1 MRRARVNK
9 SLGVVGPLLAG
20 LLVAVCASLA
30 YYVFNKREGQSS
42 NSPSFVPVREISVK
56 EKRISDY
63 LQQMTL
69 EEKVGQMIFAR
80 IPAENQLEDL
90 VSYQFGGYILFSRDF
105 EGKTLEQV
113 EEDIASYQANSK
125 LPLLMASDE
134 EGGTVTRV
142 SQLLETP
149 LASPLE
155 LYQSGGLEAV
165 LEDSKHKTSLLK
177 GIGIHAGFFPVA
189 DLSTEPWSF
198 IYDRTIGQDA
208 ATTSAYIGQEVQ
220 LLKQEQFASTLKHFP
235 GYGNNADSHTDL
247 VYDNRSLEE
256 LRANDFLP
264 FKAGIEAG
272 ADSIMVSHNIV
283 SAIDDVPSSISP
295 EINKIL
301 RNELGFEG
309 VIMTDDFDMQG
320 LVQFVD
326 QDTGALQTIQAGT
339 DMILSSS
346 YASQIPYIIEQVKNG
361 TITEERINQSV
372 KRILGMKYDLG
383 LIQ

>member
-1 MRRARVNK
+1 MRKNLGRFG
-9 SLGVVGPLLAG
+9 SLLVVLLYLG
-20 LLVAVCASLA
+20 LLLTFFLGKKEDTVVEHTVATS
-30 YYVFNKREGQSS
+30 ESS
-42 NSPSFVPVREISVK
+42 TEVSDK
-56 EKRISDY
+56 EKVVSQY
-63 LQQMTL
+63 LSQMTI

-80 IPAENQLEDL
+80 MPSAGQTEALET
-90 VSYQFGGYILFSRDF
+90 YHFGGYILFASDF

-113 EEDIASYQANSK
+113 KEEIASYQSLSK
-125 LPLLMASDE
+125 VPLLMASDE
-134 EGGTVTRV
+134 EGGTVTRI

-149 LASPLE
+149 FASPLE
-155 LYQSGGLEAV
+155 LYQAGGIEAI
-165 LEDSKHKTSLLK
+165 LSDAKQKTSLLK
-177 GIGIHAGFFPVA
+177 EEGIYAGFFPVA
-189 DLSTEPWSF
+189 DLSTDPSSF

-208 ATTSAYIGQEVQ
+208 TITSDYISQ
-220 LLKQEQFASTLKHFP
+220 LVTVLKEEQFASTLKHFP
-235 GYGNNADSHTDL
+235 GYGDNADSHTDL

-264 FKAGIEAG
+264 FKAGIESG

-283 SAIDDVPSSISP
+283 PAIDDVPSSISP

-346 YASQIPYIIEQVKNG
+346 YASQIPYIIEQVKAG
-361 TITEERINQSV
+361 TITEERIDQSV

-383 LIQ
+383 LIK

>member
-1 MRRARVNK
+1 MRKNLGRFG
-9 SLGVVGPLLAG
+9 SLLVVLLYLG
-20 LLVAVCASLA
+20 LLLTFFLGKKEDTVVEHTVATS
-30 YYVFNKREGQSS
+30 ESS
-42 NSPSFVPVREISVK
+42 TEVSDK
-56 EKRISDY
+56 EKVVSQY
-63 LQQMTL
+63 LSQMTL

-80 IPAENQLEDL
+80 MPSAGQTEALET
-90 VSYQFGGYILFSRDF
+90 YHFGGYILFASDF

-113 EEDIASYQANSK
+113 KEEIASYQSLSK
-125 LPLLMASDE
+125 VPLLMASDE
-134 EGGTVTRV
+134 EGGTVTRI

-149 LASPLE
+149 FASPLG
-155 LYQSGGLEAV
+155 LYQAGGIEAI
-165 LEDSKHKTSLLK
+165 LSDAKQKTSLLK
-177 GIGIHAGFFPVA
+177 EEGIYAGFFPVA
-189 DLSTEPWSF
+189 DLSTAPSSF

-208 ATTSAYIGQEVQ
+208 TITSDYISQ
-220 LLKQEQFASTLKHFP
+220 LVTVLKEEQFASTLKHFP
-235 GYGNNADSHTDL
+235 GYGDNADSHTDL

-283 SAIDDVPSSISP
+283 PAIDDVPSSISP

-346 YASQIPYIIEQVKNG
+346 YASQIPYIIEQVKAG
-361 TITEERINQSV
+361 TITEERLDQSV

-383 LIQ
+383 LIK

>member
-1 MRRARVNK
+1 MQKIFNV
-9 SLGVVGPLLAG
+9 LGTSITCLLFIGLMLGLFFLGDRTQKEQTKVVTT
-20 LLVAVCASLA
+20 
-30 YYVFNKREGQSS
+30 SS
-42 NSPSFVPVREISVK
+42 NQEISARDKV
-56 EKRISDY
+56 IANY
-63 LQQMTL
+63 LNQMAL

-80 IPAENQLEDL
+80 MPSTGQTEALEN
-90 VSYQFGGYILFSRDF
+90 YHFGGYILFASDF

-113 EEDIASYQANSK
+113 KEEIASYQSLSK
-125 LPLLMASDE
+125 VPLLMASDE
-134 EGGTVTRV
+134 EGGMVTRI

-149 LASPLE
+149 FSSPLE
-155 LYQSGGLEAV
+155 LYQSGGIEAI
-165 LEDSKHKTSLLK
+165 LSDAKQKTSLLK
-177 GIGIHAGFFPVA
+177 EEGIYAGFFPVA
-189 DLSTEPWSF
+189 DLSTDPSSF
-198 IYDRTIGQDA
+198 IYDRTIGQEA
-208 ATTSAYIGQEVQ
+208 KTTADYIGQLVK
-220 LLKQEQFASTLKHFP
+220 LLKQEQFTSTLKHFP
-235 GYGNNADSHTDL
+235 GYGDNADSHTDL

-283 SAIDDVPSSISP
+283 PAIDDVPSSISP

-346 YASQIPYIIEQVKNG
+346 YASQIPYIIEQVKAG
-361 TITEERINQSV
+361 TITEERIDQSV

-383 LIQ
+383 LIK

>member
-1 MRRARVNK
+1 MRKNLGRFG
-9 SLGVVGPLLAG
+9 SLLVVLLYLG
-20 LLVAVCASLA
+20 LLLTFFLGKKEDTVVEHTVATS
-30 YYVFNKREGQSS
+30 ESS
-42 NSPSFVPVREISVK
+42 TEVSDK
-56 EKRISDY
+56 EKVVSQY
-63 LQQMTL
+63 LSQMTL

-80 IPAENQLEDL
+80 MPSVGQTEALET
-90 VSYQFGGYILFSRDF
+90 YHFGGYILFASDF

-113 EEDIASYQANSK
+113 KEEIASYQSLSK
-125 LPLLMASDE
+125 VPLLMASDE
-134 EGGTVTRV
+134 EGGTVTRI

-149 LASPLE
+149 FASPLE
-155 LYQSGGLEAV
+155 LYQAGGIEAI
-165 LEDSKHKTSLLK
+165 LSDAKQKISLLK
-177 GIGIHAGFFPVA
+177 GEGIYAGFFPVA
-189 DLSTEPWSF
+189 DLSTDPSSF

-208 ATTSAYIGQEVQ
+208 TITSDYISQ
-220 LLKQEQFASTLKHFP
+220 LVTVLKEEQFASTLKHFP
-235 GYGNNADSHTDL
+235 GYGDNADSHTDL

-283 SAIDDVPSSISP
+283 PAIDDVPSSISP

-346 YASQIPYIIEQVKNG
+346 YASQIPYIIEQVKAG
-361 TITEERINQSV
+361 TITEERLDQSV

-383 LIQ
+383 LIK

>member
-1 MRRARVNK
+1 M
-9 SLGVVGPLLAG
+9 LGLFFLGDRTQKEQTKDATT
-20 LLVAVCASLA
+20 
-30 YYVFNKREGQSS
+30 SS
-42 NSPSFVPVREISVK
+42 SQEISARDKV
-56 EKRISDY
+56 IANY
-63 LQQMTL
+63 LEQMTL

-80 IPAENQLEDL
+80 MPSTGQAEMLENYD
-90 VSYQFGGYILFSRDF
+90 FGGYILFASDF

-113 EEDIASYQANSK
+113 KEEIASYQSLSK
-125 LPLLMASDE
+125 VPLLMASDE
-134 EGGTVTRV
+134 EGGTVTRI

-149 LASPLE
+149 FASPLE
-155 LYQSGGLEAV
+155 LYQSGGIEAI
-165 LEDSKHKTSLLK
+165 LSDAKQKSSLLK
-177 GIGIHAGFFPVA
+177 EEGIYAGFFPVA
-189 DLSTEPWSF
+189 DLSTDPSSF
-198 IYDRTIGQDA
+198 IYGRTIGQDA
-208 ATTSAYIGQEVQ
+208 KTTSDYIGQLVT
-220 LLKQEQFASTLKHFP
+220 LLKEERFASTLKHFP
-235 GYGNNADSHTDL
+235 GYGDNADSHTDL

-283 SAIDDVPSSISP
+283 PAIDDVPSSISP

-346 YASQIPYIIEQVKNG
+346 YASQIPYIIEQVKAG
-361 TITEERINQSV
+361 TITEERIDQSV

-383 LIQ
+383 LIK

>member
-1 MRRARVNK
+1 MKKNLGRFG
-9 SLGVVGPLLAG
+9 SLLVVLLYLG
-20 LLVAVCASLA
+20 LLLTFFLGKKEDTEVEHTVATS
-30 YYVFNKREGQSS
+30 ESS
-42 NSPSFVPVREISVK
+42 TEVSDK
-56 EKRISDY
+56 EKVVSQY
-63 LQQMTL
+63 LSQMTI

-80 IPAENQLEDL
+80 MPSAGQTEALET
-90 VSYQFGGYILFSRDF
+90 YHFGGYILFASDF

-113 EEDIASYQANSK
+113 KEEIASYQSLSK
-125 LPLLMASDE
+125 VPLLMASDE
-134 EGGTVTRV
+134 EGGTVTRI

-149 LASPLE
+149 FASPLE
-155 LYQSGGLEAV
+155 LYQSGGIEAI
-165 LEDSKHKTSLLK
+165 LSDAKQKTSLLK
-177 GIGIHAGFFPVA
+177 QEGIYAGFFPVA
-189 DLSTEPWSF
+189 DLSTDPSSF

-208 ATTSAYIGQEVQ
+208 TITSDYISQ
-220 LLKQEQFASTLKHFP
+220 LVTVLKEEQFASTLKHFP
-235 GYGNNADSHTDL
+235 GYGDNADSHTDL

-283 SAIDDVPSSISP
+283 PAIDDVPSSISP

-326 QDTGALQTIQAGT
+326 QDTGALQTIQSGT

-346 YASQIPYIIEQVKNG
+346 YASQIPYIIEQVKTG
-361 TITEERINQSV
+361 TITEERIDQSV

>member
-1 MRRARVNK
+1 MQKIFNV
-9 SLGVVGPLLAG
+9 LGTSITCLLFIGLMLGLFFLGDRTQKEQTKVVTT
-20 LLVAVCASLA
+20 
-30 YYVFNKREGQSS
+30 SS
-42 NSPSFVPVREISVK
+42 NQEISARDKV
-56 EKRISDY
+56 IANY
-63 LQQMTL
+63 LNQMAL

-80 IPAENQLEDL
+80 MPSTGQTEALEN
-90 VSYQFGGYILFSRDF
+90 YHFGGYILFASDF

-113 EEDIASYQANSK
+113 KEEIASYQSLSK
-125 LPLLMASDE
+125 VPLLMASDE
-134 EGGTVTRV
+134 EGGMVTRI

-149 LASPLE
+149 FSSPLE
-155 LYQSGGLEAV
+155 LYQSGGIEAI
-165 LEDSKHKTSLLK
+165 LSDAKQKTSLLK
-177 GIGIHAGFFPVA
+177 EEGIYAGFFPVA
-189 DLSTEPWSF
+189 DLSTDPSSF
-198 IYDRTIGQDA
+198 IYDRTIGQEA
-208 ATTSAYIGQEVQ
+208 KTTADYIGQLVK
-220 LLKQEQFASTLKHFP
+220 LLKQEQFTSTLKHFP
-235 GYGNNADSHTDL
+235 GYGDNADSHTDL

-283 SAIDDVPSSISP
+283 PAIDDVPSSISP

-346 YASQIPYIIEQVKNG
+346 YASQIPYIIEQVKAG
-361 TITEERINQSV
+361 TITEGRIDQSV

-383 LIQ
+383 LIK

>member
-1 MRRARVNK
+1 MRKN
-9 SLGVVGPLLAG
+9 LGRFGTLLAVLLFLG
-20 LLVAVCASLA
+20 LFLTLFLVKKEDSTVVNTVGTS
-30 YYVFNKREGQSS
+30 QSS
-42 NSPSFVPVREISVK
+42 SEVSAK
-56 EKRISDY
+56 EKVVSQY
-63 LQQMTL
+63 LNQMTL
-69 EEKVGQMIFAR
+69 EEKVGPMIFAR
-80 IPAENQLEDL
+80 MPSAGQTEALET
-90 VSYQFGGYILFSRDF
+90 YHFGGYILFASDF

-113 EEDIASYQANSK
+113 KEEIASYQSLSK
-125 LPLLMASDE
+125 VPLLMASDE
-134 EGGTVTRV
+134 EGGTVTRI

-149 LASPLE
+149 FASPLE
-155 LYQSGGLEAV
+155 LYQSGGIEAI
-165 LEDSKHKTSLLK
+165 LSDAKQKTSLLK
-177 GIGIHAGFFPVA
+177 EEGIYAGFFPVA
-189 DLSTEPWSF
+189 DLSTDPSSF

-208 ATTSAYIGQEVQ
+208 KTTSDYIGQLVS
-220 LLKQEQFASTLKHFP
+220 LLKEEQFASTLKHFP
-235 GYGNNADSHTDL
+235 GYGDNADSHTDL

-256 LRANDFLP
+256 LRGNDFLP

-283 SAIDDVPSSISP
+283 PAIDDVPSSISP

-346 YASQIPYIIEQVKNG
+346 YASQIPYIIEQVKAG
-361 TITEERINQSV
+361 TITEERIDQSV

-383 LIQ
+383 LIK

>member
-1 MRRARVNK
+1 MRKNLGRFG
-9 SLGVVGPLLAG
+9 SLLVVLLYLG
-20 LLVAVCASLA
+20 LLLTFFLGKKEDTEVEHTVATS
-30 YYVFNKREGQSS
+30 ESS
-42 NSPSFVPVREISVK
+42 TEVSDK
-56 EKRISDY
+56 EKVVSQY
-63 LQQMTL
+63 LSQMTI

-80 IPAENQLEDL
+80 MPSAGQAETLET
-90 VSYQFGGYILFSRDF
+90 YHFGGYILFASDF

-113 EEDIASYQANSK
+113 KEEIASYQSLSK
-125 LPLLMASDE
+125 VPLLMASDE
-134 EGGTVTRV
+134 EGGTVTRI

-149 LASPLE
+149 FASPLE
-155 LYQSGGLEAV
+155 LYQAGGIEAI
-165 LEDSKHKTSLLK
+165 LSDAKQKISLLK
-177 GIGIHAGFFPVA
+177 GEGIYAGFFPVA
-189 DLSTEPWSF
+189 DLSTDPSSF

-208 ATTSAYIGQEVQ
+208 TITSDYISQ
-220 LLKQEQFASTLKHFP
+220 LVTVLKEEQFASTLKHFP
-235 GYGNNADSHTDL
+235 GYGDNADSHTDL

-283 SAIDDVPSSISP
+283 PAIDDVPSSISP

-346 YASQIPYIIEQVKNG
+346 YASQIPYIIEQVKAG
-361 TITEERINQSV
+361 TITEERLDQSV

-383 LIQ
+383 LIK

>member
-1 MRRARVNK
+1 MRKRFSIIGTGLTCLLFVGIL
-9 SLGVVGPLLAG
+9 LGLFFLGDRTEQEQTKVTT
-20 LLVAVCASLA
+20 VA
-30 YYVFNKREGQSS
+30 SS
-42 NSPSFVPVREISVK
+42 YEISAR
-56 EKRISDY
+56 EKAVSAY
-63 LQQMTL
+63 LNQMTL

-80 IPAENQLEDL
+80 MPSAGQAEALET
-90 VSYQFGGYILFSRDF
+90 YHFGGHILFASDF

-113 EEDIASYQANSK
+113 KEEIASYQSLSK
-125 LPLLMASDE
+125 VPLLMASDE
-134 EGGTVTRV
+134 EGGTVTRI

-149 LASPLE
+149 FASPLE
-155 LYQSGGLEAV
+155 LYQSGGIEVILSDA
-165 LEDSKHKTSLLK
+165 KQKTSLLK
-177 GIGIHAGFFPVA
+177 EEGIYAGFFPVA
-189 DLSTEPWSF
+189 DLSTDPSSF

-208 ATTSAYIGQEVQ
+208 KTTSDYIGQLVT
-220 LLKQEQFASTLKHFP
+220 LLKEEQFASTLKHFP
-235 GYGNNADSHTDL
+235 GYGDNADSHTDL

-283 SAIDDVPSSISP
+283 PAIDDVPSSISP

-346 YASQIPYIIEQVKNG
+346 YASQIPYIIEQVKAG
-361 TITEERINQSV
+361 TITEERIDQSV

-383 LIQ
+383 LIK

>member
-1 MRRARVNK
+1 MRKRFNV
-9 SLGVVGPLLAG
+9 LGTSITCLLFIG
-20 LLVAVCASLA
+20 LMLGLFFLGNRTQKEQTKVATT
-30 YYVFNKREGQSS
+30 SS
-42 NSPSFVPVREISVK
+42 SQEISARDKV
-56 EKRISDY
+56 IANY
-63 LQQMTL
+63 LDQMTL

-80 IPAENQLEDL
+80 MPSAGQTGALET
-90 VSYQFGGYILFSRDF
+90 YHFGGYILFASDF

-113 EEDIASYQANSK
+113 KEEIASYQSLSK
-125 LPLLMASDE
+125 VPLLMASDE
-134 EGGTVTRV
+134 EGGTVTRI

-149 LASPLE
+149 FASPLE
-155 LYQSGGLEAV
+155 LYQAGGIEAI
-165 LEDSKHKTSLLK
+165 LSDAKQKTSLLK
-177 GIGIHAGFFPVA
+177 EEGIYAGFFPVA
-189 DLSTEPWSF
+189 DLSTNPSSF

-208 ATTSAYIGQEVQ
+208 KTTADYIGQLVK
-220 LLKQEQFASTLKHFP
+220 LLKQEQFTSTLKHFP
-235 GYGNNADSHTDL
+235 GYGDNADSHTDL

-256 LRANDFLP
+256 LRTNDFLP

-283 SAIDDVPSSISP
+283 PAIDNVPSSISP

-346 YASQIPYIIEQVKNG
+346 YASQIPYIIEQVKSG
-361 TITEERINQSV
+361 TITEERIDQSV

-383 LIQ
+383 LIK

>member
-1 MRRARVNK
+1 MRRARVK
-9 SLGVVGPLLAG
+9 KYLGVRKTLLICLSILAFLPLLY
-20 LLVAVCASLA
+20 LL
-30 YYVFNKREGQSS
+30 NKREGQSI
-42 NSPSFVPVREISVK
+42 NSPSFVTVQEISVK
-56 EKRISDY
+56 DKRISDY

-80 IPAENQLEDL
+80 MPSAGQAEALET
-90 VSYQFGGYILFSRDF
+90 YHFGGYILFSRDY
-105 EGKTLEQV
+105 EGKNLEQV
-113 EEDIASYQANSK
+113 KEEIASYQSLSK
-125 LPLLMASDE
+125 VPLLMASDE
-134 EGGTVTRV
+134 EGGTVTRI

-149 LASPLE
+149 FASPLA
-155 LYQSGGLEAV
+155 LYQAGSIEAI
-165 LEDSKHKTSLLK
+165 LSDAKQKTSLLK
-177 GIGIHAGFFPVA
+177 GVGIYAGFFPVA
-189 DLSTEPWSF
+189 DLSTDPSSF

-208 ATTSAYIGQEVQ
+208 KTTADYIGQLVS
-220 LLKQEQFASTLKHFP
+220 LLKEERFASTLKHFP
-235 GYGNNADSHTDL
+235 GYGDNADSHTDL
-247 VYDNRSLEE
+247 VHDNRSLEE

-283 SAIDDVPSSISP
+283 PAIDDVPSSISP

-309 VIMTDDFDMQG
+309 VIITDDFDMQG

-346 YASQIPYIIEQVKNG
+346 YASQIPYIIEQVKSG
-361 TITEERINQSV
+361 TITEERIDQSV

-383 LIQ
+383 LIK

>member
-1 MRRARVNK
+1 MRKK
-9 SLGVVGPLLAG
+9 SFVLEFGLRIAFVLG
-20 LLVAVCASLA
+20 LLFFFFINSNKVQHNQTKDTAVTTS
-30 YYVFNKREGQSS
+30 K
-42 NSPSFVPVREISVK
+42 EISSK
-56 EKRISDY
+56 EKTVSAY
-63 LQQMTL
+63 LDQMTL

-80 IPAENQLEDL
+80 MPSTGQAEMLET
-90 VSYQFGGYILFSRDF
+90 YHFGGYILFASDF

-113 EEDIASYQANSK
+113 KEEIASYQSLSK
-125 LPLLMASDE
+125 VPLLIASDE
-134 EGGTVTRV
+134 EGGMVTRI

-149 LASPLE
+149 FASPLE
-155 LYQSGGLEAV
+155 LYQSGGIEAI
-165 LEDSKHKTSLLK
+165 LSDAKQKTSLLK
-177 GIGIHAGFFPVA
+177 EEGIYAGFFPVA
-189 DLSTEPWSF
+189 DLSTDPSSF

-208 ATTSAYIGQEVQ
+208 KTTSDYIGQLVS
-220 LLKQEQFASTLKHFP
+220 LLKEEKFASTLKHFP
-235 GYGNNADSHTDL
+235 GYGDNADSHTDL

-283 SAIDDVPSSISP
+283 PAIDDVPSSISP

-346 YASQIPYIIEQVKNG
+346 YASQIPYIIEQVKAG
-361 TITEERINQSV
+361 TITEERIDQSV

-383 LIQ
+383 LIK

>member
-1 MRRARVNK
+1 MRKNLGRFG
-9 SLGVVGPLLAG
+9 SLLVVLLYLG
-20 LLVAVCASLA
+20 LLLTFFLGKKEDTEVEHTVATS
-30 YYVFNKREGQSS
+30 ESS
-42 NSPSFVPVREISVK
+42 TEVSDK
-56 EKRISDY
+56 EKVVSQY
-63 LQQMTL
+63 LSQMTI

-80 IPAENQLEDL
+80 MPSAGQAETLET
-90 VSYQFGGYILFSRDF
+90 YHFGGYILFASDF

-113 EEDIASYQANSK
+113 KEEIASYQSLSK
-125 LPLLMASDE
+125 VPLLMASDE
-134 EGGTVTRV
+134 EGGTVTRI

-149 LASPLE
+149 FASPLE
-155 LYQSGGLEAV
+155 LYQAGGIEAI
-165 LEDSKHKTSLLK
+165 LSDAKQKTSLLK
-177 GIGIHAGFFPVA
+177 EEGIYAGFFPVA
-189 DLSTEPWSF
+189 DLSTDPSSF

-208 ATTSAYIGQEVQ
+208 TITSDYISQ
-220 LLKQEQFASTLKHFP
+220 LVTVLKEEQFASTLKHFP
-235 GYGNNADSHTDL
+235 GYGDNADSHTDL

-283 SAIDDVPSSISP
+283 PAIDDVPSSISP

-346 YASQIPYIIEQVKNG
+346 YASQIPYIVEQVKNG
-361 TITEERINQSV
+361 TITEERINQSIE
-372 KRILGMKYDLG
+372 RILGMKYDLG
-383 LIQ
+383 LIK

>member
-1 MRRARVNK
+1 MRKIFNV
-9 SLGVVGPLLAG
+9 LGTSITCLLFIG
-20 LLVAVCASLA
+20 LMLGLFFLGDRTQKEQTKDATT
-30 YYVFNKREGQSS
+30 SS
-42 NSPSFVPVREISVK
+42 SQEISARDKV
-56 EKRISDY
+56 IANY
-63 LQQMTL
+63 LEQMTL

-80 IPAENQLEDL
+80 MPSTGQAEMLENYD
-90 VSYQFGGYILFSRDF
+90 FGGYILFASDF

-113 EEDIASYQANSK
+113 KEEIASYQSLSK
-125 LPLLMASDE
+125 VPLLMASDE
-134 EGGTVTRV
+134 EGGTVTRI

-149 LASPLE
+149 FASPLE
-155 LYQSGGLEAV
+155 LYQSGGIEAI
-165 LEDSKHKTSLLK
+165 LSDAKQKSSLLK
-177 GIGIHAGFFPVA
+177 EEGIYAGFFPVA
-189 DLSTEPWSF
+189 DLSTDPSSF

-208 ATTSAYIGQEVQ
+208 KTTSDYIGQLVT
-220 LLKQEQFASTLKHFP
+220 LLKEERFASTLKHFP
-235 GYGNNADSHTDL
+235 GYGDNADSHTDL

-283 SAIDDVPSSISP
+283 SAIDHVPSSISP

-346 YASQIPYIIEQVKNG
+346 YASQIPYIIEQVKAG
-361 TITEERINQSV
+361 TITEERIDQSV

-383 LIQ
+383 LIK

>member
-1 MRRARVNK
+1 MIKN
-9 SLGVVGPLLAG
+9 LGRFGS
-20 LLVAVCASLA
+20 LLVVLLFLGLFLTLFLVKKEDSTVVEHTVATS
-30 YYVFNKREGQSS
+30 ESS
-42 NSPSFVPVREISVK
+42 TEVSDK
-56 EKRISDY
+56 EKVVSQY
-63 LQQMTL
+63 LSQMTL

-80 IPAENQLEDL
+80 MPSTGQAEMLENYD
-90 VSYQFGGYILFSRDF
+90 FGGYILFASDF
-105 EGKTLEQV
+105 EGKSLEQV
-113 EEDIASYQANSK
+113 KEEIASYQSLSK
-125 LPLLMASDE
+125 VPLLMASDE
-134 EGGTVTRV
+134 EGGTVTRI

-149 LASPLE
+149 FASPLE
-155 LYQSGGLEAV
+155 LYQAGGIEAI
-165 LEDSKHKTSLLK
+165 LSDAKQKTSLLK
-177 GIGIHAGFFPVA
+177 GVGIYAGFFPVA
-189 DLSTEPWSF
+189 DLSTDPSSF

-208 ATTSAYIGQEVQ
+208 TITSDYISQ
-220 LLKQEQFASTLKHFP
+220 LVTVLKEEQFATTLKHFP
-235 GYGNNADSHTDL
+235 GYGDNADSHTDL

-283 SAIDDVPSSISP
+283 PAIDDVPSSISP

-346 YASQIPYIIEQVKNG
+346 YASQIPYIIEQVKAG
-361 TITEERINQSV
+361 TITEERIDQSV

-383 LIQ
+383 LIK

>member
-1 MRRARVNK
+1 MRKNLGRFG
-9 SLGVVGPLLAG
+9 SLLVVLLYLG
-20 LLVAVCASLA
+20 LLLTFFLGKKEDTVVEHTVATS
-30 YYVFNKREGQSS
+30 ESS
-42 NSPSFVPVREISVK
+42 TEVSDK
-56 EKRISDY
+56 EKVVSQY
-63 LQQMTL
+63 LSQMTL

-80 IPAENQLEDL
+80 MPSAGQTEALET
-90 VSYQFGGYILFSRDF
+90 YHFGGYILFASDF

-113 EEDIASYQANSK
+113 KEEIASYQSLSK
-125 LPLLMASDE
+125 VPLLMASDE
-134 EGGTVTRV
+134 EGGTVTRI

-149 LASPLE
+149 FASPLE
-155 LYQSGGLEAV
+155 LYQAGGIEAI
-165 LEDSKHKTSLLK
+165 LSDAKQKTSLLK
-177 GIGIHAGFFPVA
+177 EEGIYAGFFPVA
-189 DLSTEPWSF
+189 DLSTDPSFF

-208 ATTSAYIGQEVQ
+208 TITSDYISQ
-220 LLKQEQFASTLKHFP
+220 LVTVLKEEQFASTLKHFP
-235 GYGNNADSHTDL
+235 GYGDNADSHTDL

-283 SAIDDVPSSISP
+283 PAIDDVPSSISP

-346 YASQIPYIIEQVKNG
+346 YASQIPYIIEQVKAG
-361 TITEERINQSV
+361 TITEERLDQSV
-372 KRILGMKYDLG
+372 KRTLGMKYDLG
-383 LIQ
+383 LIK

>member
-1 MRRARVNK
+1 MLRKIFNVLGTSITCLLFIGLMLSLFFLGDRTQKEQTQVATTSSSQEIYARDKVIAN
-9 SLGVVGPLLAG
+9 
-20 LLVAVCASLA
+20 
-30 YYVFNKREGQSS
+30 
-42 NSPSFVPVREISVK
+42 
-56 EKRISDY
+56 Y
-63 LQQMTL
+63 LDQMTL

-80 IPAENQLEDL
+80 MPSAGQTEVLET
-90 VSYQFGGYILFSRDF
+90 YHFGGYILFASDF

-113 EEDIASYQANSK
+113 KEEIASYQSLSK
-125 LPLLMASDE
+125 VPLLMASDE

-149 LASPLE
+149 FASPLE
-155 LYQSGGLEAV
+155 LYQSGGIEAI
-165 LEDSKHKTSLLK
+165 LSDAKQKTSLLK
-177 GIGIHAGFFPVA
+177 EEGIFAGFFPVA
-189 DLSTEPWSF
+189 DLSTNPSSF

-208 ATTSAYIGQEVQ
+208 KTTADYIGQLVK
-220 LLKQEQFASTLKHFP
+220 LLKQEQFTSTLKHFP
-235 GYGNNADSHTDL
+235 GYGDNADSHTDL

-256 LRANDFLP
+256 LRVNDFLP

-283 SAIDDVPSSISP
+283 PAIDDVPSSISP

-346 YASQIPYIIEQVKNG
+346 YASQIPYIIEQVKAS
-361 TITEERINQSV
+361 TITEERIDQSV

-383 LIQ
+383 LIK

>member
-1 MRRARVNK
+1 MRKRFNV
-9 SLGVVGPLLAG
+9 LGTSITCLLFIG
-20 LLVAVCASLA
+20 LMLGLFFLGDRTQKEQTKVATT
-30 YYVFNKREGQSS
+30 SS
-42 NSPSFVPVREISVK
+42 SQEISARDKV
-56 EKRISDY
+56 IVNY
-63 LQQMTL
+63 LNQMTL

-80 IPAENQLEDL
+80 MPSAGQTEALET
-90 VSYQFGGYILFSRDF
+90 YYFGGYILFASDF

-113 EEDIASYQANSK
+113 KEEIASYQSLSK
-125 LPLLMASDE
+125 VPLLMASDE
-134 EGGTVTRV
+134 EGGTVTRI

-149 LASPLE
+149 FASPLE
-155 LYQSGGLEAV
+155 LYQAGGIEAI
-165 LEDSKHKTSLLK
+165 LSDAKQKTSLLK
-177 GIGIHAGFFPVA
+177 EEGIYAGFFPVA
-189 DLSTEPWSF
+189 DLSTDPSSF

-208 ATTSAYIGQEVQ
+208 KTTADYIGQLVT
-220 LLKQEQFASTLKHFP
+220 LLKEEQFASTLKHFP
-235 GYGNNADSHTDL
+235 GYGDNADSHTDL

-346 YASQIPYIIEQVKNG
+346 YASQIPYIIEQVKSG
-361 TITEERINQSV
+361 TITEERIDQSV

-383 LIQ
+383 LIK

>member
-1 MRRARVNK
+1 MRKNLGRFG
-9 SLGVVGPLLAG
+9 SLLVVLLYLG
-20 LLVAVCASLA
+20 LLLTFFLGKKEDTVVEHTVATS
-30 YYVFNKREGQSS
+30 ESS
-42 NSPSFVPVREISVK
+42 TEVSDK
-56 EKRISDY
+56 EKVVNQY
-63 LQQMTL
+63 LSQMTL

-80 IPAENQLEDL
+80 MPSVGQTEVLET
-90 VSYQFGGYILFSRDF
+90 YHFGGYILFASDF

-113 EEDIASYQANSK
+113 KEEIVSYQSLSK
-125 LPLLMASDE
+125 VPLLMASDE
-134 EGGTVTRV
+134 EGGTVTRI

-149 LASPLE
+149 FASPLE
-155 LYQSGGLEAV
+155 LYQSGGIEAI
-165 LEDSKHKTSLLK
+165 LSDAKQKTSLLK
-177 GIGIHAGFFPVA
+177 QEGIYAGFFPVA
-189 DLSTEPWSF
+189 DLSTDPSSF

-208 ATTSAYIGQEVQ
+208 TITSDYISQ
-220 LLKQEQFASTLKHFP
+220 LVTVLKEEQFASTLKHFP
-235 GYGNNADSHTDL
+235 GYGDNADSHTDL

-283 SAIDDVPSSISP
+283 PAIDDVPSSISP

-326 QDTGALQTIQAGT
+326 QDTGALQTIQSGT

-346 YASQIPYIIEQVKNG
+346 YASQIPYIIEQVKTG
-361 TITEERINQSV
+361 TITEERIDQSV

>member
-1 MRRARVNK
+1 MRKNLGRFG
-9 SLGVVGPLLAG
+9 SLLVVLLYLG
-20 LLVAVCASLA
+20 LLLTFFLGKKEDTVVEHTVATS
-30 YYVFNKREGQSS
+30 ESS
-42 NSPSFVPVREISVK
+42 TEVSDK
-56 EKRISDY
+56 EKVVNQY
-63 LQQMTL
+63 LSQMTL

-80 IPAENQLEDL
+80 MPSAGQTEALET
-90 VSYQFGGYILFSRDF
+90 YHFGGYILFASDF

-113 EEDIASYQANSK
+113 KEEIASYQSLSK
-125 LPLLMASDE
+125 VPLLMASDE
-134 EGGTVTRV
+134 EGGTVTRI

-149 LASPLE
+149 FASPLE
-155 LYQSGGLEAV
+155 LYQAGGIEAI
-165 LEDSKHKTSLLK
+165 LSDAKQKTSLLK
-177 GIGIHAGFFPVA
+177 EEGIYAGFFPVA
-189 DLSTEPWSF
+189 DLSTDPSSF

-208 ATTSAYIGQEVQ
+208 TITSDYISQ
-220 LLKQEQFASTLKHFP
+220 LVTVLKEEQFASTLKHFP
-235 GYGNNADSHTDL
+235 GYGDNADSHTDL

-283 SAIDDVPSSISP
+283 PAIDDVPSSISP

-346 YASQIPYIIEQVKNG
+346 YASQIPYIIEQVKAG
-361 TITEERINQSV
+361 TITEERIDQSV

-383 LIQ
+383 LIK

>member
-1 MRRARVNK
+1 MRKNLGRFG
-9 SLGVVGPLLAG
+9 SLLVVLLYLG
-20 LLVAVCASLA
+20 LLLTFFLGKKEDTVVEHTVATS
-30 YYVFNKREGQSS
+30 ESS
-42 NSPSFVPVREISVK
+42 TEVSDK
-56 EKRISDY
+56 EKVVNQY
-63 LQQMTL
+63 LSQMTL

-80 IPAENQLEDL
+80 MPSAGQTEALET
-90 VSYQFGGYILFSRDF
+90 YHFGGYILFASDF

-113 EEDIASYQANSK
+113 KEEIASYQSLSK
-125 LPLLMASDE
+125 VPLLMASDE
-134 EGGTVTRV
+134 EGGTVTRI

-149 LASPLE
+149 FASPLG
-155 LYQSGGLEAV
+155 LYQAGGIEAI
-165 LEDSKHKTSLLK
+165 LSDAKQKTSLLK
-177 GIGIHAGFFPVA
+177 EEGIYAGFFPVA
-189 DLSTEPWSF
+189 DLSTDPSSF

-208 ATTSAYIGQEVQ
+208 TITSDYISQ
-220 LLKQEQFASTLKHFP
+220 LVTVLKEEQFASTLKHFP
-235 GYGNNADSHTDL
+235 GYGDNADSHTDL

-283 SAIDDVPSSISP
+283 PAIDDVPSSISP

-346 YASQIPYIIEQVKNG
+346 YASQIPYIIEQVKAG
-361 TITEERINQSV
+361 TITEERIDQSV

-383 LIQ
+383 LIK

>member
-1 MRRARVNK
+1 MRKNLGRFG
-9 SLGVVGPLLAG
+9 SLLVVLLYLG
-20 LLVAVCASLA
+20 LLLTFFLGKKEDTVVEHTVATS
-30 YYVFNKREGQSS
+30 ESS
-42 NSPSFVPVREISVK
+42 TEVSDK
-56 EKRISDY
+56 EKVVNQY
-63 LQQMTL
+63 LSQMTL

-80 IPAENQLEDL
+80 MPSAGQTEALET
-90 VSYQFGGYILFSRDF
+90 YHFGGYILFASDF

-113 EEDIASYQANSK
+113 KEEIASYQSLSK
-125 LPLLMASDE
+125 VPLLMASDE
-134 EGGTVTRV
+134 EGGTVTRI

-149 LASPLE
+149 FASPLG
-155 LYQSGGLEAV
+155 LYQAGGIEAI
-165 LEDSKHKTSLLK
+165 LSDAKQKTSLLK
-177 GIGIHAGFFPVA
+177 EEGIYAGFFPVA
-189 DLSTEPWSF
+189 DLSTDPSSF

-208 ATTSAYIGQEVQ
+208 TITSDYISQ
-220 LLKQEQFASTLKHFP
+220 LVTVLKEEQFASTLKHFP
-235 GYGNNADSHTDL
+235 GYGDNADSHTDL

-283 SAIDDVPSSISP
+283 TAIDDVPSSISP

-320 LVQFVD
+320 LVQFVY

-346 YASQIPYIIEQVKNG
+346 YASQIPYIIEQVKAG
-361 TITEERINQSV
+361 TITEERLDQSV

-383 LIQ
+383 LIK

>member
-1 MRRARVNK
+1 MRKKLNG
-9 SLGVVGPLLAG
+9 LGIGLSCFLLLGIFLTLFFVGNTATKKETT
-20 LLVAVCASLA
+20 VATS
-30 YYVFNKREGQSS
+30 QSS
-42 NSPSFVPVREISVK
+42 QAVSVREKVIA
-56 EKRISDY
+56 RY
-63 LQQMTL
+63 LKQMTL

-80 IPAENQLEDL
+80 MPSTGQAEMLET
-90 VSYQFGGYILFSRDF
+90 YHFGGYILFASDF

-113 EEDIASYQANSK
+113 KEEIASYQSLSK
-125 LPLLMASDE
+125 VPLLMASDE
-134 EGGTVTRV
+134 EGGSVTRI
-142 SQLLETP
+142 SQLLDTP
-149 LASPLE
+149 FASPLE
-155 LYQSGGLEAV
+155 LYQSGGIEAI
-165 LEDSKHKTSLLK
+165 LSDAKQKTSLLK
-177 GIGIHAGFFPVA
+177 EEGIYAGFFPVA
-189 DLSTEPWSF
+189 DLSTDPSSF

-208 ATTSAYIGQEVQ
+208 KTTSDYIGQLVS
-220 LLKQEQFASTLKHFP
+220 LLKEEQFASTLKHFP
-235 GYGNNADSHTDL
+235 GYGDNADSHTDL

-283 SAIDDVPSSISP
+283 PAIDDVPSSISP

-346 YASQIPYIIEQVKNG
+346 YASQIPYIIEQVKAG
-361 TITEERINQSV
+361 TITEERIDQSV

>member
-1 MRRARVNK
+1 MIKNLGRFG
-9 SLGVVGPLLAG
+9 SLLVVLLYLG
-20 LLVAVCASLA
+20 LLLTFFLGKKEDTVVEHTVATS
-30 YYVFNKREGQSS
+30 ESS
-42 NSPSFVPVREISVK
+42 SEVSDK
-56 EKRISDY
+56 EKVVSQY
-63 LQQMTL
+63 LSQMTL

-80 IPAENQLEDL
+80 MPSAGQAETLET
-90 VSYQFGGYILFSRDF
+90 YHFGGYILFASDF

-113 EEDIASYQANSK
+113 KEEIASYQSLSK
-125 LPLLMASDE
+125 VPLLMASDE
-134 EGGTVTRV
+134 EGGTVTRI

-149 LASPLE
+149 FASPLE
-155 LYQSGGLEAV
+155 LYQAGGIEAI
-165 LEDSKHKTSLLK
+165 LSDAKQKTSLLK
-177 GIGIHAGFFPVA
+177 GEGIYAGFFPVA
-189 DLSTEPWSF
+189 DLSTDPSSF

-208 ATTSAYIGQEVQ
+208 TITSDYISQ
-220 LLKQEQFASTLKHFP
+220 LVTVLKEEQFASTLKHFP
-235 GYGNNADSHTDL
+235 GYGDNADSHTDL

-283 SAIDDVPSSISP
+283 PAIDDVPSSISP

-346 YASQIPYIIEQVKNG
+346 YASQIPYIIEQVKAG
-361 TITEERINQSV
+361 TITEERIDQSV

-383 LIQ
+383 LIK

>member
-1 MRRARVNK
+1 MRKNLGRFG
-9 SLGVVGPLLAG
+9 SLLVVLLYLG
-20 LLVAVCASLA
+20 LLLTFFLGKKEDTVVEHTVATS
-30 YYVFNKREGQSS
+30 ESS
-42 NSPSFVPVREISVK
+42 TEVSDK
-56 EKRISDY
+56 EKVVSQY
-63 LQQMTL
+63 LSQMTL

-80 IPAENQLEDL
+80 MPSAGQTEALET
-90 VSYQFGGYILFSRDF
+90 YHFGGYILFASDF

-113 EEDIASYQANSK
+113 KEEIASYQSLSK
-125 LPLLMASDE
+125 VPLLMASDE
-134 EGGTVTRV
+134 EGGTVTRI

-149 LASPLE
+149 FASPLG
-155 LYQSGGLEAV
+155 LYQAGGIEAI
-165 LEDSKHKTSLLK
+165 LSDAKQKTSLLK
-177 GIGIHAGFFPVA
+177 EEGIYAGFFPVA
-189 DLSTEPWSF
+189 DLSTDPSSF

-208 ATTSAYIGQEVQ
+208 TITSDYISQ
-220 LLKQEQFASTLKHFP
+220 LVTVLKEEQFASTLKHFP
-235 GYGNNADSHTDL
+235 GYGDNADSHTDL

-283 SAIDDVPSSISP
+283 PAIDDVPSSISP

-346 YASQIPYIIEQVKNG
+346 YASQIPYIIEQVKAG
-361 TITEERINQSV
+361 TITEERIDQSV

>member
-1 MRRARVNK
+1 MRKRFNV
-9 SLGVVGPLLAG
+9 LGTSITCLLFIG
-20 LLVAVCASLA
+20 LMLGLFFLGDRTQKEQTKDATT
-30 YYVFNKREGQSS
+30 SS
-42 NSPSFVPVREISVK
+42 SQEISARDKV
-56 EKRISDY
+56 IANY
-63 LQQMTL
+63 LDQMTL

-80 IPAENQLEDL
+80 MPSAGQAEALETYD
-90 VSYQFGGYILFSRDF
+90 FGGYILFASDF

-113 EEDIASYQANSK
+113 KEEIASYQSLSK
-125 LPLLMASDE
+125 VPLLMASDE
-134 EGGTVTRV
+134 EGGTVTRI
-142 SQLLETP
+142 SQLLETTF
-149 LASPLE
+149 ASPLE
-155 LYQSGGLEAV
+155 LYQAGGIEAI
-165 LEDSKHKTSLLK
+165 LSDAKQKTSFLK
-177 GIGIHAGFFPVA
+177 EEGIYAGFFPVA
-189 DLSTEPWSF
+189 DLSTDPSSF

-208 ATTSAYIGQEVQ
+208 KTTADYIGQLVT
-220 LLKQEQFASTLKHFP
+220 LLKEEQFASTLKHFP
-235 GYGNNADSHTDL
+235 GYGDNADSHTDL
-247 VYDNRSLEE
+247 VYDNRSLED

-283 SAIDDVPSSISP
+283 PAIDDVPSSISP

-346 YASQIPYIIEQVKNG
+346 YASQIPYIIEQVKAG
-361 TITEERINQSV
+361 TITEERIDQSV
-372 KRILGMKYDLG
+372 KRILGMKYDIG
-383 LIQ
+383 LIK

>member
-1 MRRARVNK
+1 MRKRFNV
-9 SLGVVGPLLAG
+9 LGTSITCLLFIG
-20 LLVAVCASLA
+20 LMLGLFFLGDRTQKEQTKVATT
-30 YYVFNKREGQSS
+30 SS
-42 NSPSFVPVREISVK
+42 SQEISARDKVIAK
-56 EKRISDY
+56 Y
-63 LQQMTL
+63 LNQMTL

-80 IPAENQLEDL
+80 MPSAGQTEVLET
-90 VSYQFGGYILFSRDF
+90 YHFGGYILFASDF

-113 EEDIASYQANSK
+113 KEEIASYQSLSK
-125 LPLLMASDE
+125 VPLLIASDE
-134 EGGTVTRV
+134 EGGTVTRI
-142 SQLLETP
+142 SQLLDTP
-149 LASPLE
+149 FASPLE
-155 LYQSGGLEAV
+155 LYQSGGIEAI
-165 LEDSKHKTSLLK
+165 LSDAKQKTSLLK
-177 GIGIHAGFFPVA
+177 EEGIFAGFFPVA
-189 DLSTEPWSF
+189 DLSTDPSSF

-208 ATTSAYIGQEVQ
+208 KTTADYISQLVS
-220 LLKQEQFASTLKHFP
+220 LLKEEQFASTLKHFP
-235 GYGNNADSHTDL
+235 GYGDNADSHTDL

-283 SAIDDVPSSISP
+283 PAIDDVPSSISP

-346 YASQIPYIIEQVKNG
+346 YASQIPYIIEQVKAG
-361 TITEERINQSV
+361 TITEERIDQSV

-383 LIQ
+383 LIK

>member
-1 MRRARVNK
+1 MRKNLGRFG
-9 SLGVVGPLLAG
+9 SLLVVLLYLG
-20 LLVAVCASLA
+20 LLLTFFLGRKEDTVVEHTVATS
-30 YYVFNKREGQSS
+30 ESS
-42 NSPSFVPVREISVK
+42 TEVSDK
-56 EKRISDY
+56 EKVVSQY
-63 LQQMTL
+63 LSQMTL

-80 IPAENQLEDL
+80 MPSAGQTEALET
-90 VSYQFGGYILFSRDF
+90 YHFGGYILFASDF

-113 EEDIASYQANSK
+113 KEEIASYQSLSK
-125 LPLLMASDE
+125 VPLLMASDE
-134 EGGTVTRV
+134 EGGTVTRI

-149 LASPLE
+149 FASPLE
-155 LYQSGGLEAV
+155 LYQAGGIEAI
-165 LEDSKHKTSLLK
+165 LSDAKQKTSLLK
-177 GIGIHAGFFPVA
+177 EEGIYAGFFPVA
-189 DLSTEPWSF
+189 DLSTDPSSF

-208 ATTSAYIGQEVQ
+208 TITSDYISQ
-220 LLKQEQFASTLKHFP
+220 LVTVLKEEQFASTLKHFP
-235 GYGNNADSHTDL
+235 GYGDNADSHTDL

-283 SAIDDVPSSISP
+283 PAIDDVPSSISP

-326 QDTGALQTIQAGT
+326 QDTGALQTIQSGT

-346 YASQIPYIIEQVKNG
+346 YASQIPYIIEQVKTG
-361 TITEERINQSV
+361 TITEERIDQSV

-383 LIQ
+383 LIK

>member
-1 MRRARVNK
+1 M
-9 SLGVVGPLLAG
+9 LGLFFLGNRTQKEQTK
-20 LLVAVCASLA
+20 VATT
-30 YYVFNKREGQSS
+30 SS
-42 NSPSFVPVREISVK
+42 SQEISARDKV
-56 EKRISDY
+56 IANY
-63 LQQMTL
+63 LDQMTL

-80 IPAENQLEDL
+80 MPSAGQTGALET
-90 VSYQFGGYILFSRDF
+90 YHFGGYILFASDF

-113 EEDIASYQANSK
+113 KEEIASYQSLSK
-125 LPLLMASDE
+125 VPLLMASDE
-134 EGGTVTRV
+134 EGGTVTRI

-149 LASPLE
+149 FASPLA
-155 LYQSGGLEAV
+155 LYQAGGIEAI
-165 LEDSKHKTSLLK
+165 LSDAKQKTSLLK
-177 GIGIHAGFFPVA
+177 EEGIYAGFFPVA
-189 DLSTEPWSF
+189 DLSTDPSSF

-208 ATTSAYIGQEVQ
+208 TITSDYISQ
-220 LLKQEQFASTLKHFP
+220 LVTVLKEEQFASTLKHFP
-235 GYGNNADSHTDL
+235 GYGDNADSHTDL
-247 VYDNRSLEE
+247 VYDNRSLED

-283 SAIDDVPSSISP
+283 SAIDNVPSSISP

-346 YASQIPYIIEQVKNG
+346 YASQIPYIIEQVKAG
-361 TITEERINQSV
+361 TITEERLDQSV
-372 KRILGMKYDLG
+372 KRILGMKYNLG
-383 LIQ
+383 LIR

>member
-1 MRRARVNK
+1 MRKRFNV
-9 SLGVVGPLLAG
+9 LGTSIACLLFIGLMLGLFFLGDRTQKEQTKVVTT
-20 LLVAVCASLA
+20 
-30 YYVFNKREGQSS
+30 SS
-42 NSPSFVPVREISVK
+42 SQEISARDEV
-56 EKRISDY
+56 IANY
-63 LQQMTL
+63 LNQMTL
-69 EEKVGQMIFAR
+69 EEKVEQMIFAR
-80 IPAENQLEDL
+80 MPSTGQAEMLET
-90 VSYQFGGYILFSRDF
+90 YHFGGYILFASDF

-113 EEDIASYQANSK
+113 KEEIASYQSLSK
-125 LPLLMASDE
+125 VPLLMASDE
-134 EGGTVTRV
+134 EGGTVTRI
-142 SQLLETP
+142 SQLLDTP
-149 LASPLE
+149 FASPLE
-155 LYQSGGLEAV
+155 LYQSGGIEAI
-165 LEDSKHKTSLLK
+165 LSDAKQKTSLLK
-177 GIGIHAGFFPVA
+177 EEGIYAGFFPVA
-189 DLSTEPWSF
+189 DLSTDPSSF

-208 ATTSAYIGQEVQ
+208 KTTSDYIGQLVS
-220 LLKQEQFASTLKHFP
+220 LLKEEQFASTLKHFP
-235 GYGNNADSHTDL
+235 GYGDNTDSHTDL

-283 SAIDDVPSSISP
+283 PAIDDVPSSISP

-346 YASQIPYIIEQVKNG
+346 YASQIPYIIEQVKAG
-361 TITEERINQSV
+361 TITEERIDQSV

-383 LIQ
+383 LIK

>member
-1 MRRARVNK
+1 MLQKIFNV
-9 SLGVVGPLLAG
+9 LGTSITCLLFIGLMLGLFFLGDRTQKEQTKVVTT
-20 LLVAVCASLA
+20 
-30 YYVFNKREGQSS
+30 SS
-42 NSPSFVPVREISVK
+42 NQEISARDKV
-56 EKRISDY
+56 IANY
-63 LQQMTL
+63 LNQMAL

-80 IPAENQLEDL
+80 MPSTGQTEALEN
-90 VSYQFGGYILFSRDF
+90 YHFGGYILFASDF

-113 EEDIASYQANSK
+113 KEEIASYQSLSK
-125 LPLLMASDE
+125 VPLLMASDE
-134 EGGTVTRV
+134 EGGMVTRI

-149 LASPLE
+149 FSSPLE
-155 LYQSGGLEAV
+155 LYQSGGIEAI
-165 LEDSKHKTSLLK
+165 LSDAKQKTSLLK
-177 GIGIHAGFFPVA
+177 EEGIYAGFFPVA
-189 DLSTEPWSF
+189 DLSTDPSSF
-198 IYDRTIGQDA
+198 IYDRTIGQEA
-208 ATTSAYIGQEVQ
+208 KTTADYIGQLVK
-220 LLKQEQFASTLKHFP
+220 LLKQEQFTSTLKHFP
-235 GYGNNADSHTDL
+235 GYGDNADSHTDL

-283 SAIDDVPSSISP
+283 PAIDDVPSSISP

-346 YASQIPYIIEQVKNG
+346 YASQIPYIIEQVKAG
-361 TITEERINQSV
+361 TITEERIDQSV

-383 LIQ
+383 LIK

>member
-1 MRRARVNK
+1 MRKK
-9 SLGVVGPLLAG
+9 SFVLEFGLRIAFVLG
-20 LLVAVCASLA
+20 LLFFFFINSNKVQHNQTKDIAVTTS
-30 YYVFNKREGQSS
+30 K
-42 NSPSFVPVREISVK
+42 EISSK
-56 EKRISDY
+56 EKTVSAY
-63 LQQMTL
+63 LGQMTL

-80 IPAENQLEDL
+80 MPSAGRTEALET
-90 VSYQFGGYILFSRDF
+90 YHFGGCILFASDF

-113 EEDIASYQANSK
+113 KEEIASYQSLSK
-125 LPLLMASDE
+125 VPLLIASDE
-134 EGGTVTRV
+134 EGGMVTRI

-149 LASPLE
+149 FASPLE
-155 LYQSGGLEAV
+155 LYQSGGIEAI
-165 LEDSKHKTSLLK
+165 LSDAKQKTSLLK
-177 GIGIHAGFFPVA
+177 EEGIYAGFFPVA
-189 DLSTEPWSF
+189 DLSTDPSSF

-208 ATTSAYIGQEVQ
+208 KTTSDYIGQLVS
-220 LLKQEQFASTLKHFP
+220 LLKEEQFASTLKHFP
-235 GYGNNADSHTDL
+235 GYGDNADSHTDL
-247 VYDNRSLEE
+247 VYDNRSIEE

-283 SAIDDVPSSISP
+283 SDIDDVPSSISP

-346 YASQIPYIIEQVKNG
+346 YASQIPYIIEQLKAG
-361 TITEERINQSV
+361 TITEERIDQSV

-383 LIQ
+383 LIK

>member
-1 MRRARVNK
+1 MRKRFNV
-9 SLGVVGPLLAG
+9 LGTSITCLLFIGLMLGLFFLGNRTQKEQTKVVTT
-20 LLVAVCASLA
+20 
-30 YYVFNKREGQSS
+30 SS
-42 NSPSFVPVREISVK
+42 SQEISARDKV
-56 EKRISDY
+56 IANY
-63 LQQMTL
+63 LNQMTL

-80 IPAENQLEDL
+80 MPSTGQAEMLET
-90 VSYQFGGYILFSRDF
+90 YHFGGYILFASDF

-113 EEDIASYQANSK
+113 KEEIASYQSLSK
-125 LPLLMASDE
+125 VPLLMASDE
-134 EGGTVTRV
+134 EGGTVTRI

-149 LASPLE
+149 FASPLE
-155 LYQSGGLEAV
+155 LYQSGGIEAI
-165 LEDSKHKTSLLK
+165 LSDAKQKTSLLK
-177 GIGIHAGFFPVA
+177 EEGIYAGFFPVA
-189 DLSTEPWSF
+189 DLSTDPSSF

-208 ATTSAYIGQEVQ
+208 KTTSDYIGQLVS
-220 LLKQEQFASTLKHFP
+220 LLKEEQFASTLKHFP
-235 GYGNNADSHTDL
+235 GYGDNADSHTDL

-256 LRANDFLP
+256 LRGNDFLP

-283 SAIDDVPSSISP
+283 PAIDDVPSSISP

-346 YASQIPYIIEQVKNG
+346 YASQIPYIIEQVKAG
-361 TITEERINQSV
+361 TITEERIDQSV

-383 LIQ
+383 LIK

>member
-1 MRRARVNK
+1 MRKNLGRFG
-9 SLGVVGPLLAG
+9 SLLVVLLYLG
-20 LLVAVCASLA
+20 LLLTFFLGKKEDTVVEHTVATS
-30 YYVFNKREGQSS
+30 ESS
-42 NSPSFVPVREISVK
+42 TEVSDK
-56 EKRISDY
+56 EKVVSQY
-63 LQQMTL
+63 LSQMTI

-80 IPAENQLEDL
+80 MPSAGQTEALET
-90 VSYQFGGYILFSRDF
+90 YHFGGYILFASDF

-113 EEDIASYQANSK
+113 KEEIASYQSLSK
-125 LPLLMASDE
+125 VPLLMASDE
-134 EGGTVTRV
+134 EGGTVTRI

-149 LASPLE
+149 FASPLE
-155 LYQSGGLEAV
+155 LYQAGGIEAI
-165 LEDSKHKTSLLK
+165 LSDAKQKISLLK
-177 GIGIHAGFFPVA
+177 GEGIYAGFFPVA
-189 DLSTEPWSF
+189 DLSTDPSSF

-208 ATTSAYIGQEVQ
+208 TITSDYISQ
-220 LLKQEQFASTLKHFP
+220 LVTVLKEEQFASTLKHFP
-235 GYGNNADSHTDL
+235 GYGDNADSHTDL

-283 SAIDDVPSSISP
+283 PAIDDVPSSISP

-346 YASQIPYIIEQVKNG
+346 YASQIPYIVEQVKNG
-361 TITEERINQSV
+361 TITEERINQSIE
-372 KRILGMKYDLG
+372 RILGMKYDLG
-383 LIQ
+383 LIK